1 MANGLKK
8 KVKVFLDRS
17 KMRGEFISD
26 YRSYKRW
33 NYNNPK
39 VNSQISHESRILR
52 QTHIIEK
59 GLSLSEP
66 RKGFG
71 IPKIMALFDMLDSY
85 LNNGYPPESVPFQNA
100 LFVIKKYIEVQK
112 KMGYT
117 NQTLEERASEYEKY
131 EGEHFDAGVQHTS
144 LDELKKQIQGSF
156 PEFFNSRHSVRQFSD
171 TEINVSDLEKA
182 VQLAMKAPTACNRQ
196 ACKVYFYSDKETNDR
211 LGELIAGNTGFEKEV
226 KHYLVVTAD
235 MSAFYDAFERNQ
247 IYIETGFFS
256 MALVEALH
264 YYGIGSCVLQ
274 NGEFKT
280 KNKEFKKI
288 CGNIP
293 ESERITLFIAI
304 GNYKDEF
311 NYAVSKRK
319 PVNTVLIES

>member
-1 MANGLKK
+1 MANKLKK
-8 KVKVFLDRS
+8 RIKLFLDRI
-17 KMRGEFISD
+17 KMRNEFMND

-39 VNSQISHESRILR
+39 VNSQVSHESRILR

-59 GLSLSEP
+59 GLSLSNP

-71 IPKIMALFDMLDSY
+71 IPKIFDLFGMLDNY
-85 LNNGYPPESVPFQNA
+85 IENGYPTDSIPFQNA
-100 LFVIKKYIEVQK
+100 LFVVKKYIDVQK

-117 NQTLEERASEYEKY
+117 NQKLEDRAADFQKY
-131 EGEHFDAGVQHTS
+131 EGEVFEAGIAHTT
-144 LDELKKQIQGSF
+144 LDELQKQINGSF

-171 TEINVSDLEKA
+171 KEINVADLEKA

-196 ACKVYFYSDKETNDR
+196 ACRVYYYASKETNDK
-211 LGELIAGNTGFEKEV
+211 LGELIAGNTGFADEV

-235 MSAFYDAFERNQ
+235 MSAFYDSFERNQ

-274 NGEFKT
+274 NGEFT
-280 KNKEFKKI
+280 AKNKEFKKI

-293 ESERITLFIAI
+293 ESERITLFIAV

-319 PVNTVLIES
+319 SVNDVLIKS